1 MSDIEAGYAIMCAVN
16 DLAVC
21 SVSLSD
27 ANQSLP
33 NVTPKCSNGVDVVRV
48 YFGVNEAI
56 DRVRASL
63 EEVWEAI

>member
-1 MSDIEAGYAIMCAVN
+1 MSNCEASYSIMCAVN
-16 DLAVC
+16 DLALC

-33 NVTPKCSNGVDVVRV
+33 SKNPKCSNGVGVESV
-48 YFGVNEAI
+48 YFGVNETI

-63 EEVWEAI
+63 EEVWETL